1 MPPILNLKNDKQF
14 YGEIKPA
21 GIGNSNM
28 LEHPAPPPNPM
39 SNVRLTNKL
48 QRDTATRR
56 LTDNIND
63 PNSKELPTIQAELK
77 VKDTFKLKRSDEMSY
92 SERLTEFIDDPLGIS
107 NSTPNK
113 EVLDTEGK
121 LQKRIIENTHDNKPI
136 ISSGG
141 GDVVEAVSNAGSEI
155 GNRVMDFAS
164 EKLFQLVLLLGGIYL
179 ASKVLEGAGN
189 SVSKKTEKVITNST

>member
-48 QRDTATRR
+48 QRETATRR

-77 VKDTFKLKRSDEMSY
+77 VKDTFKLNRSDEMSY
-92 SERLTEFIDDPLGIS
+92 SERLTEFIDDPLGIV

-121 LQKRIIENTHDNKPI
+121 LQKRIIEN
-136 ISSGG
+136 
-141 GDVVEAVSNAGSEI
+141 
-155 GNRVMDFAS
+155 
-164 EKLFQLVLLLGGIYL
+164 
-179 ASKVLEGAGN
+179 
-189 SVSKKTEKVITNST
+189 KK

>member
-77 VKDTFKLKRSDEMSY
+77 VKDTFKLNRSDEMSY
-92 SERLTEFIDDPLGIS
+92 SERLTEFIDDPLGIV